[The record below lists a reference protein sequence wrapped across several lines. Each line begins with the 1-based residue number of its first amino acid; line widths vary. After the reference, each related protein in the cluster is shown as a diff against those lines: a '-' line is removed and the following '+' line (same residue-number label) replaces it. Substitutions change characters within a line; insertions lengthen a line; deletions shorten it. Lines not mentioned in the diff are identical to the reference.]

1 MEKIIFTD
9 SETGEEAEFY
19 VLEETQLNGSK
30 FLLVTEEQEG
40 DSDAY
45 ILKEMS
51 SEEGET
57 LYEIVEDETEL
68 SSLGRIFSEL
78 MDEEATVEF

>member
-1 MEKIIFTD
+1 MEKIFFTD
-9 SETGEEAEFY
+9 SETGEQAEFY
-19 VLEETQLNGSK
+19 VLEQTQLNGFK
-30 FLLVTEEQEG
+30 YLLVTEEQEG

-51 SEEGET
+51 SEEDET
-57 LYEIVEDETEL
+57 LYELVEDETEL
-68 SSLGRIFSEL
+68 SSLGKIFSEL

>member
-1 MEKIIFTD
+1 MEKIFFTD
-9 SETGEEAEFY
+9 SETGEQAEFY
-19 VLEETQLNGSK
+19 VLEETQLKGFK
-30 FLLVTEEQEG
+30 YLLVTEEQEG

-51 SEEGET
+51 SEEDET
-57 LYEIVEDETEL
+57 LYELVEDETEL
-68 SSLGRIFSEL
+68 SSLGKIFSEL